1 MCVIYCPIVR
11 KSLLIDVNQSL
22 KPIFFLF
29 LCKKFG
35 VIYPFGNG
43 KEKKED
49 RQSSWIAGSNAMY
62 KHGNGAY
69 LIGPRGVL
77 RVHRAQPF

>member
-1 MCVIYCPIVR
+1 MA
-11 KSLLIDVNQSL
+11 
-22 KPIFFLF
+22 
-29 LCKKFG
+29 KK
-35 VIYPFGNG
+35 
-43 KEKKED
+43 KKED

-69 LIGPRGVL
+69 LIGPCGVL

>member
-22 KPIFFLF
+22 KPIFFVPLQEIWSNISF
-29 LCKKFG
+29 WKWQR
-35 VIYPFGNG
+35 
-43 KEKKED
+43 KKED

-69 LIGPRGVL
+69 LIGTRGVL